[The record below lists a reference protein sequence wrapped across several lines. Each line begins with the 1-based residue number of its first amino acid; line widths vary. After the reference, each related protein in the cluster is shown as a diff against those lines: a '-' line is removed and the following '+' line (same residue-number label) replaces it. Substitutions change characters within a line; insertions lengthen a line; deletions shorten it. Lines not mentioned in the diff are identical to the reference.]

1 MSEGISRI
9 FNSGREVAEI
19 VEVTKQ
25 QVSSKNAI
33 SGVALLSTVRK
44 RGDAIGMILDVST
57 MQICFVIWQIY
68 RNVWCGSVCR
78 GRFFCEVDIIKFGRE
93 SLIWCERYII

>member
-1 MSEGISRI
+1 M
-9 FNSGREVAEI
+9 EVAEI

-57 MQICFVIWQIY
+57 MQMWFGFGKYTEMFGVEVY
-68 RNVWCGSVCR
+68 VGGV
-78 GRFFCEVDIIKFGRE
+78 FFEMWV
-93 SLIWCERYII
+93 

>member
-1 MSEGISRI
+1 M
-9 FNSGREVAEI
+9 
-19 VEVTKQ
+19 EVTKQ

-57 MQICFVIWQIY
+57 MQMWFGFGKYTEMFGVEVYVGGVFLRCGYNKVWQGI
-68 RNVWCGSVCR
+68 
-78 GRFFCEVDIIKFGRE
+78 VDMV
-93 SLIWCERYII
+93 